1 MLSKTSKLVVNALVE
16 LAKLPPGSY
25 EGASSIA
32 KKIEA
37 PKNYLGKLLQNLCAR
52 NIVSSQ
58 KGTGGGFRLSIN
70 PDKITLYEIVEPVEN
85 VAIWEKCALG
95 LKECSETD
103 PCPVHDDWKVIKEGY
118 LSFLKTT
125 TVADLIKEH

>member
-58 KGTGGGFRLSIN
+58 KGTGGGFRLSIK

>member
-16 LAKLPPGSY
+16 LAKLPAGSY

-52 NIVSSQ
+52 NVCSSQ
-58 KGTGGGFRLSIN
+58 KGTGGGFRLSMK
-70 PDKITLYEIVEPVEN
+70 PDKITLFEIVEPIEN
-85 VAIWEKCALG
+85 VAMWEKCALG

-103 PCPVHDDWKVIKEGY
+103 PCPVHDDWKVIKEAY
-118 LSFLKTT
+118 LSFLRTT
-125 TVADLIKEH
+125 TVADLIKEP